1 MFNVFP
7 ACSHLSTPRTEND
20 HASRSRAHQTS
31 NLAACIGVRERKN
44 AFGQKAKFAFEE
56 RVRASCEPSFLLMP
70 MPSVPDFSWYKI
82 FTRLLP
88 HLVQTFGT
96 TFVLPT
102 RLYGTNFFLVQFFW
116 YNFFFW
122 YKNVRVRV
130 RPQEP
135 DLRSV
140 NAFGHFP
147 FAFADTYGCSC
158 SHQFLKMKKGTVQY
172 SRPIRV

>member
-1 MFNVFP
+1 
-7 ACSHLSTPRTEND
+7 LGRTKFAD
-20 HASRSRAHQTS
+20 F
-31 NLAACIGVRERKN
+31 VRPKSIVVCERKN
-44 AFGQKAKFAFEE
+44 AFGQKAKFAFEK

-70 MPSVPDFSWYKI
+70 MPSVPDFSWYNI

-88 HLVQTFGT
+88 HLVQSFGT
-96 TFVLPT
+96 NFVLPT
-102 RLYGTNFFLVQFFW
+102 RIYGTIFLVQFFW

-147 FAFADTYGCSC
+147 FAFAHTYASRTPM
-158 SHQFLKMKKGTVQY
+158 FLHLMCTGLH
-172 SRPIRV
+172 RL

>member
-1 MFNVFP
+1 MHTMV
-7 ACSHLSTPRTEND
+7 
-20 HASRSRAHQTS
+20 
-31 NLAACIGVRERKN
+31 VRERKN

-147 FAFADTYGCSC
+147 FAFADTHDYYNNPYVANGRGPGSI
-158 SHQFLKMKKGTVQY
+158 QIIMY
-172 SRPIRV
+172 SSKVL

>member
-1 MFNVFP
+1 MTVLDGTFP
-7 ACSHLSTPRTEND
+7 SIERTKRTHTIRITVSERMVLYVPFGLCLFID
-20 HASRSRAHQTS
+20 QTMV
-31 NLAACIGVRERKN
+31 VRERKN

-147 FAFADTYGCSC
+147 FAFADTYE
-158 SHQFLKMKKGTVQY
+158 
-172 SRPIRV
+172 

>member
-1 MFNVFP
+1 M
-7 ACSHLSTPRTEND
+7 S
-20 HASRSRAHQTS
+20 
-31 NLAACIGVRERKN
+31 ERKN
-44 AFGQKAKFAFEE
+44 AFGQKAKFAFEK

-147 FAFADTYGCSC
+147 FAFADTYDCTRGRRPLYQRPQKNKKSLQ
-158 SHQFLKMKKGTVQY
+158 SHGKRQ
-172 SRPIRV
+172 

>member
-1 MFNVFP
+1 MV
-7 ACSHLSTPRTEND
+7 
-20 HASRSRAHQTS
+20 
-31 NLAACIGVRERKN
+31 VRERKN

-88 HLVQTFGT
+88 HLVQSFGT
-96 TFVLPT
+96 NFVLPT

-147 FAFADTYGCSC
+147 FAFADTYAIS
-158 SHQFLKMKKGTVQY
+158 SHNRANLGGTLVP
-172 SRPIRV
+172 RPILGRARRLLEGSRGVWGGGPKETSEK

>member
-1 MFNVFP
+1 MVFVIFVQYYILD
-7 ACSHLSTPRTEND
+7 AMSLRNRLCLS
-20 HASRSRAHQTS
+20 
-31 NLAACIGVRERKN
+31 LLVMVVRERKN

-140 NAFGHFP
+140 NAVGHFQN
-147 FAFADTYGCSC
+147 AFARTYAFG
-158 SHQFLKMKKGTVQY
+158 
-172 SRPIRV
+172 

>member
-1 MFNVFP
+1 MV
-7 ACSHLSTPRTEND
+7 
-20 HASRSRAHQTS
+20 
-31 NLAACIGVRERKN
+31 VRERKN

-88 HLVQTFGT
+88 HLVQSFGT
-96 TFVLPT
+96 NFVLPT
-102 RLYGTNFFLVQFFW
+102 RLYGTIFFLVQFFW

-147 FAFADTYGCSC
+147 FAFADTYGRTSRTWWTVA
-158 SHQFLKMKKGTVQY
+158 SSPERVPPHSMTSLFLKHQPNTFQ
-172 SRPIRV
+172 ST